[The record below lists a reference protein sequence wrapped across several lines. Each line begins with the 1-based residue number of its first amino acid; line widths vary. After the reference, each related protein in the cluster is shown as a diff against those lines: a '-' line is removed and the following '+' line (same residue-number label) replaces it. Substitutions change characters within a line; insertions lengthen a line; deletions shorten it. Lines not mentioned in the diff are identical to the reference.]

1 MVRVKV
7 KLFAAPGLALESRE
21 LHLELDES
29 ATMKDILDQLPLKDK
44 SYLYMVREGIR
55 LNADSRLND
64 GDEVLVFP
72 PIAGG

>member
-29 ATMKDILDQLPLKDK
+29 ATMKDILDHLPLKDK

-55 LNADSRLND
+55 LNFDSRVND

>member
-44 SYLYMVREGIR
+44 SYLYMVREGIK